1 MKLNFQ
7 SVAAVAALTLA
18 SVAAQAAEITFFERS
33 DFRGRTL
40 TLRGHTPDLSAV
52 GFNDRLSSLAVRSGT
67 WQLCTEPDFAGVCVN
82 VGPGEYRR
90 ADERLNNRIS
100 SAREIGTYAS
110 EQGAY
115 SRYGRGSIE
124 LFEERNFSGRLV
136 ALDSDT
142 ANFDR
147 VNFNDRATSMVVID
161 GTWELCADAGYR
173 GNCRT
178 YGPGRYETLGY
189 GMAKQVS
196 SARLVNSYNDAPA
209 SIGNGYGDTNL
220 SVGRA
225 VLYDDDG
232 LRGRTM
238 GVSDNIINLEQ
249 SGFNDRTASIVVE
262 SGYFEMCTDA
272 YFRGTCRVFGPGQ
285 YRNLDGGFHRSI
297 SSIRLAPTTQA
308 VIPGIAAGRPFA
320 EGNRRRNSTE
330 PDIVFF
336 EYDEFVGNQF
346 SSKTDVPNLADR
358 KFNDRA
364 RSMVIVSGQWQ
375 LCTDAEYSGRC
386 VVYGPGR
393 YNNLGGLSNQFSS
406 LRRVY

>member
-1 MKLNFQ
+1 MKLNFL
-7 SVAAVAALTLA
+7 SIAATAALLA
-18 SVAAQAAEITFFERS
+18 TSVAAQAAEITFFER
-33 DFRGRTL
+33 DGFRGRTL
-40 TLRGHTPDLSAV
+40 TLRGHTPDLKNF
-52 GFNDRLSSLAVRSGT
+52 GFNDRISSLAVRSGT
-67 WQLCTEPDFAGVCVN
+67 WQLCTEPEFAGACIN
-82 VGPGEYRR
+82 VAPGEYRSLD
-90 ADERLNNRIS
+90 ARLNNRIS

-115 SRYGRGSIE
+115 NNFGRGSIE

-136 ALDSDT
+136 ALDRDT

-147 VNFNDRATSMVVID
+147 VNFNDRATSIVVID

-189 GMAKQVS
+189 GMARQVS

-209 SIGNGYGDTNL
+209 AIGSGYGDANL

-238 GVSDNIINLEQ
+238 GVSDNIINLEPT
-249 SGFNDRTASIVVE
+249 GFNDRTASIVVE
-262 SGYFEMCTDA
+262 AGYFEMCTDA

-308 VIPGIAAGRPFA
+308 VIPGIAAGRPFID
-320 EGNRRRNSTE
+320 GNRRRNSNE
-330 PDIVFF
+330 PDIVLF
-336 EYDEFVGNQF
+336 EYDEYIGNQF
-346 SSKTDVPNLADR
+346 STKTDVPNLADR
-358 KFNDRA
+358 KYNDRA

-393 YNNLGGLSNQFSS
+393 YNNLGSLNSQFSS